1 VVAGEDDVGVRQPTL
16 GMEVGQ
22 HSGDGFVDV
31 LVHHMGLGVDLTDLV
46 VSARSWREASPPA
59 FDIG

>member
-1 VVAGEDDVGVRQPTL
+1 
-16 GMEVGQ
+16 MEVGQ
-22 HSGDGFVDV
+22 HSGDGVVDV